1 MGDGSQSNNPWLQ
14 ELPDPLSRACWDNY
28 LTISAATAKELGIE
42 NWNVSNGALNGN
54 MVNRFEGEEE
64 GHSIEQYQHAIVT
77 NVQNKGHILQ
87 FSEAEQ
93 LSLISIEIDRKN
105 FR

>member
-1 MGDGSQSNNPWLQ
+1 MQFVVDKIH
-14 ELPDPLSRACWDNY
+14 PLKFLY
-28 LTISAATAKELGIE
+28 M
-42 NWNVSNGALNGN
+42 LNGN